1 MAEKS
6 RVPLYILSASDLGI
20 TANTVESALDT
31 ALECCALWNAL
42 LLLDEADVFLES
54 RTGGNLQRNELVS
67 IFLRRLEYYEG
78 VMFLTTNR
86 INAIDPAF
94 RSRLDLILPYY
105 NLGPE
110 ARRRVW
116 KNFVQKLPAATA
128 QFGEADFDE
137 LMKVEMNGREIK
149 NSIKTALV
157 LAARDAP
164 FRMQHVR
171 VVLGIRER
179 VIDFDLDDYARDMT
193 AKRKGSGNG
202 A

>member
-1 MAEKS
+1 
-6 RVPLYILSASDLGI
+6 VPLYILSASDLGI
-20 TANTVESALDT
+20 TPEKVEGALDT

-86 INAIDPAF
+86 INAIDAAF
-94 RSRLDLILPYY
+94 KSRLDLILPYY

-110 ARRRVW
+110 ARRKVW
-116 KNFVQKLPAATA
+116 KNFIQKMAVGTA
-128 QFGEADFDE
+128 QFCEEDFDE
-137 LMKVEMNGREIK
+137 MVKVEMNGREIK

-164 FRMQHVR
+164 FRMKHVR
-171 VVLGIRER
+171 VVLSIRGR
-179 VIDFDLDDYARDMT
+179 VPVASSEDTREDSV
-193 AKRKGSGNG
+193 KE
-202 A
+202 